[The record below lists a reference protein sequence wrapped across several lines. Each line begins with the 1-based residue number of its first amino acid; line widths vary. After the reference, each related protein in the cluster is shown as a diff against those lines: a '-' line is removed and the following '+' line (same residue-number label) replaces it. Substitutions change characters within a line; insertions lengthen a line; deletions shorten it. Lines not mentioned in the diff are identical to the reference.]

1 MRLFKGIGSIG
12 SISSILDSHNLKRI
26 LIVSGKKSFR
36 NSGAGQILKKILAK
50 YEVTF
55 FNDFE
60 INPKLLDV
68 YKGLEIA
75 EKNNIQII
83 IGVGG
88 GSVLD
93 MSKLIKCFFRN
104 SSIALEALSGKVPLQ
119 DSKIPLI
126 AIPTTA
132 GTGSEETHF
141 AVVYSENTKY
151 SLAADFLRP
160 NFVILDG
167 KLSLSGSRYQKACNV
182 LDAMSQCIESAW
194 AVNSNEDSKK
204 IALKALDECMK
215 YSFDFVNEKNDKQ
228 KISQKMLEASNLS
241 GKAINFSKTTAAHAW
256 SYAFTSFFNLP
267 HGHAVWMTLPRIF
280 KIHSHSG
287 NTYNDPRGEKHLLQI
302 IDELMNLM
310 SISNASSIE
319 KYFDKFLNSIG
330 VDVEFEK
337 IESLSIKKRIELS
350 KSANIERMKN
360 NPVNF
365 SQQQIEYIFQIK

>member
-1 MRLFKGIGSIG
+1 MRLFKGLGSIE
-12 SISSILDSHNLKRI
+12 SISSILDSYDLKRV

-50 YEVTF
+50 YEVTI

-60 INPKLLDV
+60 NNPKLLDV

-93 MSKLIKCFFRN
+93 MSKLIKSFFRN

-141 AVVYSENTKY
+141 AVVYNENIKY

-204 IALKALDECMK
+204 IAFKALDECMK

-280 KIHSHSG
+280 KIHSYSG
-287 NTYNDPRGEKHLLQI
+287 NSYNDPRGEKYLLQI

-310 SISNASSIE
+310 WISNASSIE

-330 VDVEFEK
+330 IDVEFEK